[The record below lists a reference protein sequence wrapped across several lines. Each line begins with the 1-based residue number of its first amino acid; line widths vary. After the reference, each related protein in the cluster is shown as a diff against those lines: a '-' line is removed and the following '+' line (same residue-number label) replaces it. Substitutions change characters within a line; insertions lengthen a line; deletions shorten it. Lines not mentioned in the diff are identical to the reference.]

1 MLMTIGEKITFF
13 RKRKGFSQEQVAE
26 LLEMSPQGYGKIER
40 DETDVNYSRLELICK
55 VLQTSIQDLVGYAEV
70 PTYANSNHNSY
81 VGKNG
86 SYQNIIGNEKLAFEN
101 EKLKVENEALRKEI
115 AYQKE
120 IIDLMRKEK

>member
-55 VLQTSIQDLVGYAEV
+55 VLQTSIQDLVGYAEI
-70 PTYANSNHNSY
+70 PTYSNSNSNSY
-81 VGKNG
+81 VGNH
-86 SYQNIIGNEKLAFEN
+86 NIIGNEKLAFEN
-101 EKLKVENEALRKEI
+101 EKLKAENESLRKEV